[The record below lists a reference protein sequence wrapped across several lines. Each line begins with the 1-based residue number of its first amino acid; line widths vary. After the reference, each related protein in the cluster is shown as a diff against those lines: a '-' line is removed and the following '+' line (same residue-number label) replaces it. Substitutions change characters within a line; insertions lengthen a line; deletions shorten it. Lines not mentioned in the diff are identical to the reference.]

1 MLKCEDA
8 ISTVNTNKKEVRF
21 KATVGKEQPWEYLG
35 KKDFMHR
42 GKVVVLP
49 CFSGKHLVPE

>member
-8 ISTVNTNKKEVRF
+8 ISTVNANEKEVRF

-35 KKDFMHR
+35 TEEKLLCYHA
-42 GKVVVLP
+42 
-49 CFSGKHLVPE
+49 SQQNI